1 MNITPLHD
9 THAIESVS
17 FGVEWQQPLPPAVM
31 GALESVYEAALKK
44 KLPSK
49 KPVQQFAFEFNLES
63 GGKSIQPAQ
72 AVGWTFERFAP
83 DGRIERNLMLTPNT
97 LAVTLHTYTRWE
109 EVYATAADLMHPLLP
124 LIAVSSG
131 GFTVFGL
138 QYQDVFR
145 ITGDDVA
152 QFRADMLLRQNSAM
166 LPASVFQQK
175 SLWHAHHGYFTEMPD
190 EPERRK
196 LTVVNTDLIDENG
209 NRQVRILSV
218 HKTVFNSPLS
228 DTEQLYAG
236 DNPPLHAAMHGM
248 HSENKAVLRE
258 LLNDDMLARI
268 HLNAEE
274 GTDL

>member
-109 EVYATAADLMHPLLP
+109 DIPQRIGRVRRFQPGTDPHD
-124 LIAVSSG
+124 VD
-131 GFTVFGL
+131 FTVRYTVDGQPHAFVQNVHQEASGWVPRL
-138 QYQDVFR
+138 QELV
-145 ITGDDVA
+145 
-152 QFRADMLLRQNSAM
+152 
-166 LPASVFQQK
+166 
-175 SLWHAHHGYFTEMPD
+175 
-190 EPERRK
+190 RR
-196 LTVVNTDLIDENG
+196 
-209 NRQVRILSV
+209 
-218 HKTVFNSPLS
+218 
-228 DTEQLYAG
+228 
-236 DNPPLHAAMHGM
+236 
-248 HSENKAVLRE
+248 
-258 LLNDDMLARI
+258 
-268 HLNAEE
+268 E
-274 GTDL
+274 GGA

>member
-72 AVGWTFERFAP
+72 AVGWIVERFAP

-109 EVYATAADLMHPLLP
+109 EVRHCGGPDAPPFAAHC
-124 LIAVSSG
+124 
-131 GFTVFGL
+131 
-138 QYQDVFR
+138 R
-145 ITGDDVA
+145 
-152 QFRADMLLRQNSAM
+152 
-166 LPASVFQQK
+166 
-175 SLWHAHHGYFTEMPD
+175 
-190 EPERRK
+190 
-196 LTVVNTDLIDENG
+196 
-209 NRQVRILSV
+209 
-218 HKTVFNSPLS
+218 
-228 DTEQLYAG
+228 
-236 DNPPLHAAMHGM
+236 
-248 HSENKAVLRE
+248 
-258 LLNDDMLARI
+258 
-268 HLNAEE
+268 
-274 GTDL
+274 